1 MVTKRSEKIY
11 PVIIALFAIFV
22 YYWLVFIT
30 YIKDFKNDALTY
42 VYISLIHIELFMILW
57 SMVATMNTDP
67 GIQPVFWV
75 I

>member
-1 MVTKRSEKIY
+1 MSAKASEKIY
-11 PVIIALFAIFV
+11 PLIIMLFAIFV

-30 YIKDFKNDALTY
+30 YIKEFANTIPTY
-42 VYISLIHIELFMILW
+42 LYISLIHIELFMILW

>member
-1 MVTKRSEKIY
+1 MPTKKSEKIY
-11 PVIIALFAIFV
+11 PLLIMLFAIFI

-30 YIKDFKNDALTY
+30 HIKTFSNNLPTY
-42 VYISLIHIELFMILW
+42 LYLSLIHIELFMIIW

-75 I
+75 T